1 MMATVLGRTL
11 IPVIIAWL
19 AIGCAASL
27 IAAVIWLTHH
37 DATTAD
43 AGAVAGTTALVD
55 TGPPWTGPITGT
67 SSLWK

>member
-37 DATTAD
+37 NPTITN
-43 AGAVAGTTALVD
+43 AGAVASATAVVE
-55 TGPPWTGPITGT
+55 TGPPWTGPIAGT